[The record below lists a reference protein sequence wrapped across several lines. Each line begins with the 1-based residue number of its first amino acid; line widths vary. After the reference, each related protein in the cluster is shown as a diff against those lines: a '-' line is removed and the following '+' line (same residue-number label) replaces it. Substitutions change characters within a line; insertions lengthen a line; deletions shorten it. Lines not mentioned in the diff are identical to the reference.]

1 MGKHPMFVFWNLI
14 LRIELILL
22 EFVKSIRKSNFKRY
36 AEVLKNFALW
46 MFILDHYNYTPC
58 ASAPVAI

>member
-1 MGKHPMFVFWNLI
+1 MDVFFKITNL
-14 LRIELILL
+14 
-22 EFVKSIRKSNFKRY
+22 Y

-58 ASAPVAI
+58 TSAPVAI